1 MYIDSHAH
9 LFYEDYQDD
18 LEAVVRR
25 AQEAGVEAIVVPGTT
40 LETSREALRLAEQY
54 PFIYACVG
62 FHPHEASKA
71 TEQSLREIEALSTHE
86 KVVAIGEIG
95 LDFHYD
101 FSPRE
106 NQQKVF
112 ADQIEIAVRRNLPIV
127 VHTRESMAGAV
138 AAVSE
143 AVKRNPGWKASTRVG
158 GNGSRPLRGVFH
170 CFTGTTHEARQ
181 LFAMGFLVSYPGI
194 VTFKNSSVLDTLKS
208 IGVENILLET
218 DSPYLTPAPHR
229 GKRNEP
235 ANVVY
240 VANKIAE
247 LFSAQ
252 PFEIAGVT
260 AANTRALFGIGIN
273 NFRGNR

>member
-9 LFYEDYQDD
+9 LFYEEFRQD
-18 LEAVVRR
+18 LEAVIHR
-25 AQEAGVEAIVVPGTT
+25 AQDAGVETIIVPGTT
-40 LETSREALRLAEQY
+40 LETSREALELAERY

-71 TEQSLREIEALSTHE
+71 NENNLREIEELSKHT

-106 NQQKVF
+106 IQRKIF
-112 ADQIEIAVRRNLPIV
+112 EYQIGIATRRNLPIV
-127 VHTRESMAGAV
+127 VHTRESMSEAMSTV
-138 AAVSE
+138 FAAVKSSPSWGANRSE
-143 AVKRNPGWKASTRVG
+143 KHN
-158 GNGSRPLRGVFH
+158 GNRAMRGVFH
-170 CFTGTTHEARQ
+170 CFTGTTAEARR
-181 LFAMGFLVSYPGI
+181 LFEHGFLVSFPGI
-194 VTFKNSSVLDTLKS
+194 VTFKNSPVLETLKA
-208 IGVENILLET
+208 IGSENIMVET
-218 DSPYLTPAPHR
+218 DSPYLAPVPFR

-247 LFSAQ
+247 VLQLSPNEVA
-252 PFEIAGVT
+252 AT
-260 AANTRALFGIGIN
+260 AARNSRQLFGIERIN
-273 NFRGNR
+273 